1 MSFATPGGRLELKV
15 KNAVADSGAQITIV
29 PASLLDQRGIT
40 ITGLRQSKVDL
51 RAANNARIDM
61 QGVAD
66 ARISALSPTGERF
79 TTSSKIYVV
88 RNVEEV
94 YLSLNVLMGLR
105 IVNEHFPAAK
115 AGNQHSCAHC
125 AAVAASS
132 PSCKCLP
139 RTGPAR
145 GPSASAHGLVHL

>member
-1 MSFATPGGRLELKV
+1 MELKV

-29 PASLLDQRGIT
+29 PAGLLDQRGIT

-51 RAANNARIDM
+51 RAANNARINV

-66 ARISALSPTGERF
+66 TTISALSPNGKRF
-79 TTSSKIYVV
+79 TTSSKVYVV

-105 IVNEHFPAAK
+105 IAQARW
-115 AGNQHSCAHC
+115 GSQ
-125 AAVAASS
+125 
-132 PSCKCLP
+132 
-139 RTGPAR
+139 RTCPW
-145 GPSASAHGLVHL
+145 PHLHLTLWK